1 MIKTAIFV
9 EGQTELIFVREML
22 LRLFNWSNISIE
34 CYTLFIDEKHIPTE
48 YSYAAPH
55 IEYYF
60 QINNVGN
67 DHGLLSRI
75 KKREK
80 WIWNDGFSRIIGLRD
95 MYSKSYREVVKNAL
109 IDNEVNKKFI
119 EAHKSEIIKFSE
131 RQYDIYF
138 NFSIMEIEAWL
149 LGFVKKFDK
158 LHPQLDLN
166 SINQA
171 LNMDFEEIDPE
182 TAFFHPSNNLD
193 MICRLAGQRYDKKKG
208 DVSAILSHIEKEDYL
223 NLYEK
228 NICGSYNIFFDSLNI
243 PKDIL

>member
-1 MIKTAIFV
+1 
-9 EGQTELIFVREML
+9 
-22 LRLFNWSNISIE
+22 
-34 CYTLFIDEKHIPTE
+34 
-48 YSYAAPH
+48 
-55 IEYYF
+55 
-60 QINNVGN
+60 
-67 DHGLLSRI
+67 
-75 KKREK
+75 
-80 WIWNDGFSRIIGLRD
+80 

>member
-1 MIKTAIFV
+1 
-9 EGQTELIFVREML
+9 
-22 LRLFNWSNISIE
+22 
-34 CYTLFIDEKHIPTE
+34 
-48 YSYAAPH
+48 
-55 IEYYF
+55 
-60 QINNVGN
+60 
-67 DHGLLSRI
+67 
-75 KKREK
+75 
-80 WIWNDGFSRIIGLRD
+80 

-182 TAFFHPSNNLD
+182 T
-193 MICRLAGQRYDKKKG
+193 
-208 DVSAILSHIEKEDYL
+208 
-223 NLYEK
+223 
-228 NICGSYNIFFDSLNI
+228 
-243 PKDIL
+243 